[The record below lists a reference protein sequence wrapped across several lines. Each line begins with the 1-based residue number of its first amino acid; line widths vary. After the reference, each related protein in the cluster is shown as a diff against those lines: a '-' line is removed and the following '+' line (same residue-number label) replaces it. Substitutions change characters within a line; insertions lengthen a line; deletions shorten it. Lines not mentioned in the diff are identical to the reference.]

1 MGLICKLDYKKSK
14 SKYSKNDSVS
24 VVVVYYHD
32 KKKLKIPTGIS
43 CMIKDWDD
51 DWKTRHTKNPIKNTD
66 DLSKEKNLKIKQKLS
81 EVNNLVIQLEKED
94 KIPSIDLV
102 KSHLREMKIK
112 KVRESLKEVHFL
124 TLFELYEK
132 WVNSDLFPN
141 RKSYVKTINPS
152 IKDIKTYTLDY
163 QLKNNVFLLPSDLN
177 EEWVMGLIKW
187 SYKKGLQPITI
198 KKRVKTLVN
207 FSNWCRENHG
217 TDFTVKKP
225 SSFTPDGEREVVFLK
240 REEVLKIFNFTD
252 IEISNPKHVELLTKH
267 KCLFYI
273 EENFTNDKGK
283 EISRT
288 FTTYE
293 VYRDMLIFLCNV
305 GCRFGDMVKM
315 RVGDFVFDDTGIKGK
330 RIGHFRFYME
340 KSRKRTEV
348 KVKINQMTDRIF
360 RKYSHHKNSHHYL
373 FPRTNFGNPISNQ
386 KFNKHTKH
394 LGEILGLK
402 RPVRLPEFD
411 LTGKIVESNDDIV
424 PLHNVMVSHIGRRT
438 FIREHIEKGTPIRTI
453 MKMTGHRSQKVF
465 DGYYNVLDKDIM
477 KVNDDLF
484 SETLKDDYNKNG
496 NESTTSK
503 DVNIS
508 SPEVEEQLK
517 TLLRLKEQ
525 GILPDEIYNDKVR
538 QLIGV

>member
-14 SKYSKNDSVS
+14 SSYSKNDSVS
-24 VVVVYYHD
+24 VVVVYYYD
-32 KKKLKIPTGIS
+32 KRKLKIPTGIS

-51 DWKTRHTKNPIKNTD
+51 DWKTRQTKNPIKNTD
-66 DLSKEKNLKIKQKLS
+66 ELSKEKNIQIKQKLS
-81 EVNNLVIQLEKED
+81 EVNNLVFQLEKED
-94 KIPSIDLV
+94 KVPSIDLV
-102 KSHLREMKIK
+102 KSHLREMNVT

-132 WVNSDLFPN
+132 WINSDLFPN

-163 QLKNNVFLLPSDLN
+163 QLKNKVYLLPSDLT

-207 FSNWCRENHG
+207 FSNWCKDNHG
-217 TDFTVKKP
+217 TDFRIKKP
-225 SSFTPDGEREVVFLK
+225 SSFTPDGEREVIFLK
-240 REEVLKIFNFTD
+240 REEVLKIFYFND
-252 IEISNPKHVELLTKH
+252 IEIGNPKHVELLTKH

-273 EENFTNDKGK
+273 EEKFTNNREK

-315 RVGDFVFDDTGIKGK
+315 KVGDFVFDDTGIKGN
-330 RIGHFRFYME
+330 RTGYFRFYME

-360 RKYSHHKNSHHYL
+360 RKYSHDKNSHHYL
-373 FPRTNFGNPISNQ
+373 FPRTNFGNPFSNQ

-394 LGEILGLK
+394 LGEILELN
-402 RPVRLPEFD
+402 RPVKLPEFD
-411 LTGKIVESNDDIV
+411 LTGKIVERTNDIV

-453 MKMTGHRSQKVF
+453 MKMTGHSSQKVF

-484 SETLKDDYNKNG
+484 SDNLKKKYNNKENKPKKTK
-496 NESTTSK
+496 E
-503 DVNIS
+503 VNIT
-508 SPEVEEQLK
+508 SPETEEQLK
-517 TLLRLKEQ
+517 TLQQLNEK
-525 GILPDEIYNDKVR
+525 GVLPDEIYTEKVR
-538 QLIGV
+538 QLMGL